1 MTMNVAEYP
10 PPPQKMFAFG
20 RREPPQKHLQF
31 AGRRVIAFDLFAQAF
46 ELTRDG
52 GDDRDSLAF
61 DRRDDF
67 RRIEVA
73 LKKDLTEKQSRHEY
87 SHKLPED
94 VAERQQAQKPDRM
107 KWSLEL
113 QILFDFGFGR
123 GGVAERVGVRQVAA
137 LGPRSRPGSE
147 DDLGQLARPDFFI
160 LMGRGGVAPNRLDQL
175 IEPQSRWLI
184 FEMARPLIAA
194 Y

>member
-1 MTMNVAEYP
+1 RPELPAEMTMNVAEYP

-20 RREPPQKHLQF
+20 RPEPPQKLLNL
-31 AGRRVIAFDLFAQAF
+31 AARREIAFDLFAQPF
-46 ELTRDG
+46 ELTRAAAVA
-52 GDDRDSLAF
+52 RDSLAF

-113 QILFDFGFGR
+113 QILFDFGF
-123 GGVAERVGVRQVAA
+123 ERRDVG
-137 LGPRSRPGSE
+137 
-147 DDLGQLARPDFFI
+147 
-160 LMGRGGVAPNRLDQL
+160 
-175 IEPQSRWLI
+175 
-184 FEMARPLIAA
+184 
-194 Y
+194 